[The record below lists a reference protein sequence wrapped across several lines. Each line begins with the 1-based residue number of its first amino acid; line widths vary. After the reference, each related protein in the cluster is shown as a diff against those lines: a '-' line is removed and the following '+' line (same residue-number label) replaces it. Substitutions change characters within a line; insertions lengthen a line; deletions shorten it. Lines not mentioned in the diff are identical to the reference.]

1 LLIDGFELFK
11 ITVFCI
17 RGDGISEVL
26 YNLPLFLCS
35 IQLITIPLAAFSK
48 GRVKEASLDFVCIFG
63 LLGAILGT
71 YAAGNNYAAYPVL
84 SLDNVVS
91 GITHCISGFV
101 ALYIFISGMTGMK
114 KDNMV
119 ITFGILLVFC
129 MIFSMMPMSASAAA
143 DSSTLMQISSATQE
157 KLGLSDSDVQ
167 RYEGY
172 YAIRNAADLFA
183 YGDLDDLLGGFECG
197 PEVSLYGHIHVE
209 HPERY
214 LLAIQCQAHG
224 FQSDVLQQVLQICF
238 HHVLQDLQGYGD
250 DLVHH
255 GHHLVDPVAQFQ
267 HDVATDVLQ
276 VLDGT
281 EYPHEVIED
290 RLDLLEDQSPCIGD
304 EGIALLVVY
313 ACESPSAYARD
324 LEMDIDVG

>member
-1 LLIDGFELFK
+1 MKEFLGIGGYTRDAEGYLSWQHLAFVTALVAVMALLAVFLGRKYKTADETRKNRVLVWAALLIDGFELFK

-129 MIFSMMPMSASAAA
+129 MAAYLVNIHS
-143 DSSTLMQISSATQE
+143 DCNYMFLMR
-157 KLGLSDSDVQ
+157 G
-167 RYEGY
+167 
-172 YAIRNAADLFA
+172 
-183 YGDLDDLLGGFECG
+183 
-197 PEVSLYGHIHVE
+197 
-209 HPERY
+209 
-214 LLAIQCQAHG
+214 
-224 FQSDVLQQVLQICF
+224 
-238 HHVLQDLQGYGD
+238 
-250 DLVHH
+250 
-255 GHHLVDPVAQFQ
+255 
-267 HDVATDVLQ
+267 
-276 VLDGT
+276 DGT
-281 EYPHEVIED
+281 PYDILYNLTGGHRAFYPLSVV
-290 RLDLLEDQSPCIGD
+290 
-304 EGIALLVVY
+304 ALFLIYIVGFYKVYYLVAGRKKQPAV
-313 ACESPSAYARD
+313 
-324 LEMDIDVG
+324 